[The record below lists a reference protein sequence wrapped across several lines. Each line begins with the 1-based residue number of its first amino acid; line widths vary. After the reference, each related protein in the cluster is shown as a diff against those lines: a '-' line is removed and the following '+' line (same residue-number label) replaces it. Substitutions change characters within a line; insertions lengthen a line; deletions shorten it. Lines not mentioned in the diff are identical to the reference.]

1 MSNLHICFIC
11 VEIFAWG
18 KYGGYGRATRT
29 IGREL
34 VRRGYQV
41 SAIIP
46 RRGNQAPVEVLDG
59 ISVYGFDIKDIR
71 SSLEVFRSVK
81 ADIYHSQEPST
92 GTWLAQQVH
101 PEKKH
106 IITFRDTHFL
116 SDWLV
121 ELRNPSLNP
130 LQVLFNWMYEDNWWV
145 HRAVHRADARVAA
158 AILMQDRAVRRY
170 HLREVPAHLPTPVR
184 VPERVEKATEPTV
197 CFVARWDRRKRP
209 ELALALAKKFPQVR
223 FIIAGASRDK
233 GYDAALRKEF
243 AALPNVELPGLVD
256 QFAGDG
262 LERIL
267 SRSWILLNTAAR
279 EGLPNS
285 FIEACAS
292 RCAILSSV
300 DPDSFA
306 SRFGYYAKQDDFAAG
321 LNWLLS
327 EDRWRAHGQDGY
339 EYVRRVY
346 EMDAAMRQHEE
357 VYQKLSI
364 TGKYNWTGN

>member
-1 MSNLHICFIC
+1 MHICFIC

-34 VRRGYQV
+34 ARRGYQV

-46 RRGNQAPVEVLDG
+46 RRGSQAAVETLDG
-59 ISVYGFDIKDIR
+59 ITVYGYDIR
-71 SSLEVFRSVK
+71 DVKGSLAIFQSVE

-92 GTWLAQQVH
+92 GTWLAQQAH
-101 PEKKH
+101 PGKKH
-106 IITFRDTHFL
+106 VITFRDTHFL

-130 LQVLFNWMYEDNWWV
+130 LQVLFNWAYEDNWLV
-145 HRAVHRADARVAA
+145 HRAIHRADALYAA
-158 AILMQDRAVRRY
+158 AGLMQDRAVRRY
-170 HLREVPAHLPTPVR
+170 RLKDTPAHLPTPVR
-184 VPERVEKATEPTV
+184 MPAAVSKAAQPTV
-197 CFVARWDRRKRP
+197 CFIARWDRRKRP
-209 ELALALAKKFPQVR
+209 ELALALARNFPQVR

-233 GYDAALRKEF
+233 RYDAALRAEF
-243 AALPNVELPGLVD
+243 AALPNVELPGVVD

-306 SRFGYYAKQDDFAAG
+306 SKFGYFAGQDDFDAG
-321 LNWLLS
+321 LRWLLID
-327 EDRWRAHGQDGY
+327 DRWRELGLAGY
-339 EYVRRVY
+339 EYVRKVY
-346 EMDAAMRQHEE
+346 EMDAAVRMHEE
-357 VYQKLSI
+357 IYRELLRV
-364 TGKYNWTGN
+364 